1 MYLEEFAVGARFEA
15 GPIAVEQDEVIA
27 FARRYDPQPFHTD
40 AVAAKNSLF
49 GGLAA
54 SGWMTASLTMRM
66 LIESGHIPAGGMIAR
81 QVEKME
87 WPHPVR
93 PGDTLR
99 AISEVLEVIP
109 SKSRPDRGMVRMRTE
124 TRNQSDRVVQS
135 LTALLVVP
143 RRAAATPAAADAA
156 DA

>member
-1 MYLEEFAVGARFEA
+1 MYLEEFAVGARYEA

-40 AVAAKNSLF
+40 PAAARDLLF

-66 LIESGHIPAGGMIAR
+66 LIESGHIPTGGMIAR
-81 QVEKME
+81 QIEKME
-87 WPHPVR
+87 WPRPVR

-99 AISEVLEVIP
+99 AVSEVLEVIP

-124 TRNQSDRVVQS
+124 TRNQSDEVVQT

-143 RRAAATPAAADAA
+143 RRTGDTADA
-156 DA
+156 

>member
-1 MYLEEFAVGARFEA
+1 MYLEEFAVGARFDA
-15 GPIAVEQDEVIA
+15 GPIAVDQDELIA

-40 AVAAKNSLF
+40 PDAARDSLF

-54 SGWMTASLTMRM
+54 SGWMTAGLTMRM
-66 LIESGHIPAGGMIAR
+66 LIESGHIPTGGMIAR
-81 QVEKME
+81 EIVKME
-87 WPHPVR
+87 WPRPVR

-99 AISEVLEVIP
+99 ATTEVLEVIP

-124 TRNQSDRVVQS
+124 TRNQGGEVVQT

-143 RRAAATPAAADAA
+143 RRAAAGAETSKADA
-156 DA
+156 